1 MFYQQFPFL
10 CVMQELGGS
19 LGVLGRDVQGTVGK
33 AWEAVGPRLA
43 APHFDGIAA
52 LRKATA
58 FDVFSQQLPHLCV
71 L

>member
-1 MFYQQFPFL
+1 MGFL
-10 CVMQELGGS
+10 GS
-19 LGVLGRDVQGTVGK
+19 DVQGTVGK

-43 APHFDGIAA
+43 APHFDGIV